1 MAGGSTSTANARP
14 WVTLDSGIQFITNGS
29 HKYVYYPGTGKEQFF
44 DLQTDRGGMT
54 ALIYNPSYEDAVSAY
69 RTHLINEL
77 QTRPEGFVHNGVLAR
92 VGGPT
97 PSYLLGYEWRG

>member
-1 MAGGSTSTANARP
+1 M
-14 WVTLDSGIQFITNGS
+14 TLNYGMPFITNGS

-77 QTRPEGFVHNGVLAR
+77 QTRPEGFVQNGVLAP

-97 PSYLLGYEWRG
+97 ASYLPG

>member
-1 MAGGSTSTANARP
+1 M
-14 WVTLDSGIQFITNGS
+14 TLNYGMPFITNGS

-44 DLQTDRGGMT
+44 ALQTDRDEMT
-54 ALIYNPSYEDAVSAY
+54 VLIYNPSYGDAVSAY

-77 QTRPEGFVHNGVLAR
+77 QTRPEGFVQNGVLAP

-97 PSYLLGYEWRG
+97 ASYLPG

>member
-44 DLQTDRGGMT
+44 ALQTDRDEMT
-54 ALIYNPSYEDAVSAY
+54 V
-69 RTHLINEL
+69 LIND
-77 QTRPEGFVHNGVLAR
+77 
-92 VGGPT
+92 
-97 PSYLLGYEWRG
+97 PS

>member
-1 MAGGSTSTANARP
+1 MP
-14 WVTLDSGIQFITNGS
+14 FITNGS

-44 DLQTDRGGMT
+44 ALQTDRDEMT
-54 ALIYNPSYEDAVSAY
+54 ALIYDPSYGDAVSAY

-77 QTRPEGFVHNGVLAR
+77 QTRPEGFVQNGVLAP

-97 PSYLLGYEWRG
+97 ASYLPGYEWRK

>member
-1 MAGGSTSTANARP
+1 MP
-14 WVTLDSGIQFITNGS
+14 FITNGS

-44 DLQTDRGGMT
+44 ALQTDRDEMT
-54 ALIYNPSYEDAVSAY
+54 VLINDPSYGDAVSAY

-77 QTRPEGFVHNGVLAR
+77 QTRPEGFVQNGVLAP

-97 PSYLLGYEWRG
+97 ASYLPGYE

>member
-1 MAGGSTSTANARP
+1 M
-14 WVTLDSGIQFITNGS
+14 QFITNGS

-44 DLQTDRGGMT
+44 DLQADRDEMT
-54 ALIYNPSYEDAVSAY
+54 HLIYDPSYGDAVSAY

-77 QTRPEGFVHNGVLAR
+77 QTRPEGFVQNGVLAP

-97 PSYLLGYEWRG
+97 PSYLPVTSGESDPSLPKKPLEIPRDTVST

>member
-1 MAGGSTSTANARP
+1 MP
-14 WVTLDSGIQFITNGS
+14 FITNGS

-44 DLQTDRGGMT
+44 ALQTDRDEMT
-54 ALIYNPSYEDAVSAY
+54 VLIYDPSYRDAVSAY

-77 QTRPEGFVHNGVLAR
+77 QTRPEGFVQNGVLAP

-97 PSYLLGYEWRG
+97 ASYLPGYEWRE